1 MEKFREEYQEREQ
14 QLNRWIENY
23 SQPLLNTCFYML
35 SDHSQVEYAVQ
46 DTLITAWRYLARQK
60 NHRIA
65 NERAWLLRI
74 AANTCRDYTKSET
87 IRYIHPT
94 IPLEEPPLKLLRFES
109 KDSPI
114 VFLGKDLPKK
124 CRQVILLHYFQGMTE
139 EEIASFLEVSEST
152 VSKNLRRAEK
162 LIRDQFGK

>member
-1 MEKFREEYQEREQ
+1 M
-14 QLNRWIENY
+14 
-23 SQPLLNTCFYML
+23 
-35 SDHSQVEYAVQ
+35 
-46 DTLITAWRYLARQK
+46 
-60 NHRIA
+60 
-65 NERAWLLRI
+65 
-74 AANTCRDYTKSET
+74 
-87 IRYIHPT
+87 
-94 IPLEEPPLKLLRFES
+94 LRFES

-124 CRQVILLHYFQGMTE
+124 YRQVILLHYFQGMTE